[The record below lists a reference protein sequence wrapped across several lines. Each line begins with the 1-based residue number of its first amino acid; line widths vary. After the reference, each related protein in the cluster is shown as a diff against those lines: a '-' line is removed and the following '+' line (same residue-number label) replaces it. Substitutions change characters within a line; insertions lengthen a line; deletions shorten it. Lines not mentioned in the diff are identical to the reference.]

1 MSTEKN
7 DLLSSLKDYLDKWE
21 ERRGFITI
29 VETSKIKIKELE
41 KIVDLE
47 KKLDELKLNL
57 EKLNQKL
64 DADPSEELVKEKIH
78 TIQTVD
84 DITKK
89 LKNLYKK
96 EHENK
101 QKLTKLKI
109 ENYQKSQNLYEELKT
124 LKETIENLPLFMG
137 KLKQTQQSLSETK
150 TKWSQSFT
158 LSYTLSEEL
167 RELDSEKKDI
177 KNYLTKLRSDKKA
190 SEKLKLQEN
199 QLKKLLEEKIKIESE
214 IAVNQGKIE
223 VLDEIDQTISDLK
236 QVNLEIKKLI
246 FNYEENEEN
255 LKFFTK
261 KRYDVRVKL
270 EKNHQELVSLNNEL
284 EKLNKRKNRWFY
296 ILFKKIPFIKRII
309 HSISQDIEMKTKLKV
324 EKQVQFRLLLDK
336 SEKFDSNSNEVEK
349 FVTNKNKANEENLKK
364 YQEQKKELETKLE
377 DANTKKDLFVETK
390 ENLKTKNDQA
400 QLLLAQIIGKIE
412 TQQQQIDKIIFSN
425 DYNCRDFKNSDDILS
440 FLTLEISTKSDKLDQ
455 LVKTSE
461 TKELEHQK
469 IKVKLDKLEQ
479 EKVQLE
485 ATIKNL
491 SGPHINDFK
500 QEVEAEVKRLEEKST
515 LNDSSIKKINSITNL
530 QPLTSI
536 EISSSHTL

>member
-96 EHENK
+96 EHERCN
-101 QKLTKLKI
+101 LNKLKI

-412 TQQQQIDKIIFSN
+412 TQQQIDKIIFSN

-461 TKELEHQK
+461 TKELEHQN

-479 EKVQLE
+479 AKVQLE